1 MRPRMQE
8 GTEERGSERERNTER
23 NRGNKHTKT
32 KRENKTLLYYT
43 NWQQKRAIK
52 LANTLKIT
60 NLFFLSP
67 SFQIKNTENY
77 IQYPIKQAR
86 NQARTLLFCRGS
98 IKG

>member
-1 MRPRMQE
+1 MRPRKKE
-8 GTEERGSERERNTER
+8 GTEERGT
-23 NRGNKHTKT
+23 
-32 KRENKTLLYYT
+32 
-43 NWQQKRAIK
+43 IK

-98 IKG
+98 IKVVYEEKGVCCVYKVW